1 MRGGENRRVRQTF
14 TINLTPNSV
23 VSADFGGTY
32 VFNNAGQVTMTG
44 PGTARID
51 DTFNNSGTVSVNSGE
66 LDLPGGGSASGA
78 FTIASGATLGLTG
91 HTHTLNDGTTFTG
104 VGNLIIN
111 GATANFTGS
120 ASMSVN
126 TLVLSSGAVNFNNSG
141 ANAAAVLN
149 LSGGTLGGTSLV
161 MVSGPLNWTE
171 GTILGVV
178 EFNGGTFSQSDPGHT
193 LDLYG
198 GQLINDG
205 TLSWTGGQMR
215 TGNGSII
222 NNLANGIINLTP
234 NSVASAD
241 FGGTYVFNNAGQVT
255 MTGSGTATIGDTFNN
270 SGTLDVESGT
280 VDLNGQFNLTGGTLN
295 FGISSLTSYG
305 QLYLGESPSPLTGT
319 LAAHLNN
326 GSEHR
331 IRRISA

>member
-1 MRGGENRRVRQTF
+1 MNTKHCIFTQGVRVVGRGLIYLLGITCAAHLMTAAAADIWWTNTSGGNWNVAA
-14 TINLTPNSV
+14 NWSPN
-23 VSADFGGTY
+23 
-32 VFNNAGQVTMTG
+32 QV
-44 PGTARID
+44 PGTLDNAFV
-51 DTFNNSGTVSVNSGE
+51 TGSSYTVSVTDTE
-66 LDLPGGGSASGA
+66 AA
-78 FTIASGATLGLTG
+78 
-91 HTHTLNDGTTFTG
+91 
-104 VGNLIIN
+104 GNLIIN

-141 ANAAAVLN
+141 ANAAAVVN
-149 LSGGTLGGTSLV
+149 LSAGTLGGTSLV

-198 GQLINDG
+198 GQLINNG